1 MSIISFLLS
10 MEGAVSQG
18 ILWSV
23 MTLGVYIT
31 FKILNFADMTVDGSF
46 ATGGAVSAVFVTM
59 GFNPYLCLLFAMIA
73 GLLCGGVTG
82 FLNTRLKIP
91 AILSGILTMIA
102 LYSVNIRIMGQPNIP
117 LLGVDTI
124 VTKITAF
131 LPGGDQ
137 TVAVLLFGF
146 LVAAVL
152 VGAMYWFFG
161 TEIGCAVRATGNN
174 EYMVRAFG
182 VNTATTTVLA
192 LMLSN
197 GLASLS
203 GAMVSQ
209 SQGYADV
216 QMGVGTI
223 VIGLASV
230 IIGEVL
236 LRKRTNFAFKLI
248 AVVIGSIVYRVIIA
262 LVLWLGLRSED
273 LKLLTAVVVAVAL
286 SVPALKDK
294 FSQPSYRAETNGAS
308 GEPEAAGE
316 DEEKEGPRHA

>member
-1 MSIISFLLS
+1 MSMTSFLLS
-10 MEGAVSQG
+10 IEGALSQG

-31 FKILNFADMTVDGSF
+31 FKILDFADMTVDGSF
-46 ATGGAVSAVFVTM
+46 ATGGAVSAVFVM
-59 GFNPYLCLLFAMIA
+59 RGFNPYLCLLFAMLA
-73 GLLCGGVTG
+73 GLLCGAVTG

-102 LYSVNIRIMGQPNIP
+102 LYSVNIRIMGQPNIS

-124 VTKITAF
+124 VSKIAVR
-131 LPGGDQ
+131 LPGGSQ
-137 TVAVLLFGF
+137 VLAGLLFG
-146 LVAAVL
+146 LAVAAAL

-161 TEIGCAVRATGNN
+161 TEIGCAIRATGNN

-182 VNTATTTVLA
+182 VNTAATTMLA

-197 GLASLS
+197 GLAALS

-236 LRKRTNFAFKLI
+236 LRKRTNFAGRLI
-248 AVVIGSIVYRVIIA
+248 AVVIGSVIYRIIIA
-262 LVLWLGLRSED
+262 LVLWLGLKSED
-273 LKLLTAVVVAVAL
+273 LKLLTALVVAAAL
-286 SVPALKDK
+286 SVPALKDR
-294 FSQPSYRAETNGAS
+294 FARTPARAAAL
-308 GEPEAAGE
+308 PEGT
-316 DEEKEGPRHA
+316 DEEEETRDA

>member
-1 MSIISFLLS
+1 MSITSFLLS

-117 LLGVDTI
+117 LLGIDTI
-124 VTKITAF
+124 VTKITAL

-308 GEPEAAGE
+308 GKPETAGE
-316 DEEKEGPRHA
+316 EEEKEGPRHA